1 MSDAFLPPQD
11 FAGGHIKGCVN
22 LTTDCFEDDDE
33 VDEILEKRC
42 PGKDRIVFH
51 CMMSQKRGPFCAAR
65 LAGRLALSELSEKPE
80 VFILT
85 YGFKRFRSVHPELC
99 EDLS

>member
-1 MSDAFLPPQD
+1 MLDSFVTPQD

-22 LTTDCFEDDDE
+22 LTRDCFEDDDQL
-33 VDEILEKRC
+33 DEIVAKYC
-42 PGKDRIVFH
+42 PGKDRLVFH

-65 LAGRLALSELSEKPE
+65 LAGRLALSELPNKPD
-80 VFILT
+80 VSILA